1 MTIALVL
8 KCIPPPPNIVL
19 ARLTTRVNPHSWMLN
34 FRLSRFQSSSYLP
47 TNTCAHCTKVRLRI
61 SPICDAP
68 LSTSA
73 RRGATSL
80 RYRNL
85 AEITVLTVWFSSPR
99 KSYPMTVKITLGL
112 ISTVAYFFREKASKI
127 DVRKWNIGNVG
138 KATRKRKSWARF
150 NFYVFAWPSIQ
161 CLYFIYARKNY
172 ATVEIHDAFL
182 ATHVNARKF

>member
-8 KCIPPPPNIVL
+8 KCILPPPNIVL
-19 ARLTTRVNPHSWMLN
+19 ARLTMRVNPHSWILT
-34 FRLSRFQSSSYLP
+34 FVLVGSSSRP
-47 TNTCAHCTKVRLRI
+47 TYSRIRVHTAPKWGSESLRYVTRHFR
-61 SPICDAP
+61 D
-68 LSTSA
+68 
-73 RRGATSL
+73 RRGAASF

-99 KSYPMTVKITLGL
+99 KSYPMIVNIALGL
-112 ISTVAYFFREKASKI
+112 ISTVAQFFREKARKI
-127 DVRKWNIGNVG
+127 YVRKWNIGSVG
-138 KATRKRKSWARF
+138 KATRKRRSWARF
-150 NFYVFAWPSIQ
+150 NFYVFAWPSTQ